1 MRVITGKARGRK
13 LQTLSGNDVRP
24 TTDVVKEAN
33 FSIIQF
39 GIEGRVFLDAYA
51 GSGQMGI
58 EALSRGAAEA
68 VFIDN
73 SRRSVD
79 TVRKNLETTGLSD
92 RARVI
97 STDTLSYL
105 SRTDTKF
112 DIAFLDPPYE
122 TGLLQAAL
130 EKLPKVMKAGGVII
144 CEHPV
149 SEELPVTAGEFE
161 VKKHY
166 KYGKIMITVY
176 SHKDVEGI

>member
-1 MRVITGKARGRK
+1 MIK
-13 LQTLSGNDVRP
+13 
-24 TTDVVKEAN
+24 
-33 FSIIQF
+33 
-39 GIEGRVFLDAYA
+39 
-51 GSGQMGI
+51 
-58 EALSRGAAEA
+58 
-68 VFIDN
+68 
-73 SRRSVD
+73 
-79 TVRKNLETTGLSD
+79 KNLELTGLSGRGRIAAAD
-92 RARVI
+92 TI
-97 STDTLSYL
+97 SFLS
-105 SRTDTKF
+105 SCRERF

>member
-1 MRVITGKARGRK
+1 M
-13 LQTLSGNDVRP
+13 
-24 TTDVVKEAN
+24 
-33 FSIIQF
+33 
-39 GIEGRVFLDAYA
+39 FLDAFA

-144 CEHPV
+144 CERPV